1 MKINKNTVT
10 HMLVMKNIAINT
22 MYVVQELHTFS

>member
-1 MKINKNTVT
+1 MKINKNTVM